1 VVTLRRAASAGYT
14 LIEVIIVVALIGLLS
29 LVAPRLFLEVTR
41 YLRMSNAQY
50 EIQRD
55 SKDALL
61 VINRALRQAKASTI
75 VISYKAGPPD
85 QPPYSWI
92 TFDKYVSDTAV
103 RTIQFYQQGQVLYMV
118 DQGNAPRPICK
129 NLRYIAFTYPRTD
142 DPYILSVSL
151 TVEKATYQGQAKALQ
166 LAVEKVRIMNS

>member
-1 VVTLRRAASAGYT
+1 MVIGRRAPAGYT
-14 LIEVIIVVALIGLLS
+14 LIEVIIVVALIGILA
-29 LVAPRLFLEVTR
+29 LVAPRLFLQTTR
-41 YLRMSNAQY
+41 YLRMSRAQY

-75 VISYKAGPPD
+75 SISNMAG

-92 TFDKYVSDTAV
+92 TFDKYVTDVSA
-103 RTIQFYQQGQVLYMV
+103 RTLQFNQNGPNLYEV
-118 DQGNAPRPICK
+118 DQGHVRLICT

-142 DPYILSVSL
+142 DSYILSVSL
-151 TVEKATYQGQAKALQ
+151 TMEKATYQGQTKALQ
-166 LAVEKVRIMNS
+166 LAVEKVRIMNT